1 MSSSAVADDVID
13 MRAGR
18 EPMNEA
24 RLDRA
29 LDHLAE
35 HCEVIGRVTA
45 ASEERRPQARA
56 QLERELGP
64 ELTRTLLAG
73 LAARR

>member
-1 MSSSAVADDVID
+1 MSVGSAT
-13 MRAGR
+13 
-18 EPMNEA
+18 PTSNEA

-35 HCEVIGRVTA
+35 NCEAIDRVTA
-45 ASEERRPQARA
+45 ASEERRPQVRA
-56 QLERELGP
+56 ELERELGP

>member
-1 MSSSAVADDVID
+1 MD
-13 MRAGR
+13 
-18 EPMNEA
+18 EA

-29 LDHLAE
+29 LDRLAE
-35 HCEVIGRVTA
+35 HCEAIGRVTTA
-45 ASEERRPQARA
+45 VEERRPQVRA

-73 LAARR
+73 LTARDPGLAARQ